1 VLRKHRATL
10 MNKFIWFVLCAM
22 LFALCNFAEAQ
33 QQAKIP
39 KIGVLRGQAISTPV
53 PSFELLLRAFREL
66 GYIEGKN
73 ITFETR
79 STEGKLDRYSALAD
93 ELVRL
98 KVDVL
103 VVSSTS
109 AALAA
114 KNAAKTT
121 PIVFLN
127 VSDPV
132 ASGLIDSLPRPGGN
146 ITGVASIDSVLAGK
160 RLELL
165 KETIPDLSRVAIL
178 WNPQDRGSTQQ
189 WNESQLAARELG
201 LQLHSSEVSSADK
214 FEGAFTEAVRTFS
227 TALAVTQHP
236 LAASNRNRI
245 VDLAIKNRLPTIYSR
260 GDYLTSGGLMS
271 YGRDESEPYRR
282 VASMVNK
289 ILRGTKP
296 ADIPVEQPTKFEFI
310 INLKA
315 AKQIGLTIP
324 PNVLARADKVIK

>member
-1 VLRKHRATL
+1 

-114 KNAAKTT
+114 KNAARTT

>member
-1 VLRKHRATL
+1 
-10 MNKFIWFVLCAM
+10 MNKFIWFVLCAV

-39 KIGVLRGQAISTPV
+39 KIGVLRGQAVSTPV
-53 PSFELLLRAFREL
+53 ASHELLLRAFREF
-66 GYIEGKN
+66 GYIGGKN

-132 ASGLIDSLPRPGGN
+132 ASGLIDSLPRPWGN
-146 ITGVASIDSVLAGK
+146 ITGFTNIAPVLAGK

-165 KETIPDLSRVAIL
+165 KETIPNLSRVAVL
-178 WNPQDRGSTQQ
+178 WDPQNASAAQE
-189 WNESQLAARELG
+189 WKESQLPARELG
-201 LQLHSSEVSSADK
+201 LQLHSMEVSSADK
-214 FEGAFTEAVRTFS
+214 YEGAFKEATKVGS
-227 TALAVTQHP
+227 TALAVPHHS
-236 LAASNRNRI
+236 LASPNQKRI
-245 VDLAIKNRLPTIYSR
+245 ADLATKNRLPAILGR
-260 GDYLTSGGLMS
+260 DDYVASGGLMF
-271 YGRDESEPYRR
+271 YGPDRAEPFTR
-282 VASMVNK
+282 AALMVDK
-289 ILRGTKP
+289 ILKGAKP
-296 ADIPVEQPTKFEFI
+296 ADLPVEQPRKFEFV
-310 INLKA
+310 INLKT

-324 PNVLARADKVIK
+324 PNVLARADRVIK

>member
-1 VLRKHRATL
+1 

-165 KETIPDLSRVAIL
+165 KETIPDLSRVAVL

-189 WNESQLAARELG
+189 WNESQLSARELG
-201 LQLHSSEVSSADK
+201 LQLHSMEVSSTDK
-214 FEGAFTEAVRTFS
+214 FEGAFKEAVKQVS
-227 TALAVTQHP
+227 AALAVTQHP

-245 VDLAIKNRLPTIYSR
+245 VDLAAKNRLPAIYSR
-260 GDYLTSGGLMS
+260 GDYVSSGGMMS

-282 VASMVNK
+282 VASMVDK

-324 PNVLARADKVIK
+324 PNVLARADRVIR

>member
-1 VLRKHRATL
+1 

-165 KETIPDLSRVAIL
+165 KETIPDLSRVAVL

-189 WNESQLAARELG
+189 WNESQLSARELG
-201 LQLHSSEVSSADK
+201 LQLHSMEVSSTDK
-214 FEGAFTEAVRTFS
+214 FEGAFKEAVKQVS
-227 TALAVTQHP
+227 AALAVTQHP

-245 VDLAIKNRLPTIYSR
+245 VDLAAKNRLPAIYSR
-260 GDYLTSGGLMS
+260 GDYVSSGGMMS

-282 VASMVNK
+282 VASMVDK
-289 ILRGTKP
+289 ILKGAKP
-296 ADIPVEQPTKFEFI
+296 ADLPVEQPTKFELI
-310 INLKA
+310 INLKT
-315 AKQIGLTIP
+315 AKQIGVTIP
-324 PNVLARADKVIK
+324 PNVLARADRVIR

>member
-1 VLRKHRATL
+1 

-132 ASGLIDSLPRPGGN
+132 ASGLIDSLPRPWGN
-146 ITGVASIDSVLAGK
+146 ITGFTNIAPVLAGK

-165 KETIPDLSRVAIL
+165 KETIPNLSRVAVL
-178 WNPQDRGSTQQ
+178 WDPQDRGSTQQ